1 MPAGGC
7 IVLCISIYVVM
18 VTDSEQTDCQQ
29 LFNNFD
35 VLTDYPGTDPKNR
48 HFMDA

>member
-1 MPAGGC
+1 MPAGGR
-7 IVLCISIYVVM
+7 VRLFISTYNVM
-18 VTDSEQTDCQQ
+18 VADSEQTDCQQ

>member
-1 MPAGGC
+1 MPAGGRVSLFMC
-7 IVLCISIYVVM
+7 IHPVM
-18 VTDSEQTDCQQ
+18 VMGSEQTDCQQ